1 MEVKGIDISQWQKGM
16 NLSDLKNRGFNFAI
30 LRGGYTGYGQSRS
43 KNKDNCF
50 EDFYNQAKQHGI
62 NIGAYYYS
70 CADSADFGR
79 VEADFFY
86 ENCLKGKKFEYP
98 VYIDVEEPRWQ
109 LKDKNAVTD
118 AVISFCRFLEG
129 KGFYVGVYA
138 SLDWFKNHLDTP
150 RLNDFTK
157 WVACWNK
164 NKPVFNFNGF
174 HLWQNSDSGSY
185 NGQKVDTDVSFI
197 DFPNVITNGGF
208 NGYTKG
214 ENSKSEQ
221 KEIFYTVKKG
231 DTLSE
236 IAARYHTTVKSI
248 ASKNNIKN
256 VNLIYPGQVFKI

>member
-1 MEVKGIDISQWQKGM
+1 MEVKGIDISVWQEGL
-16 NLSDLKNRGFNFAI
+16 NLSELKNKGFNFAI
-30 LRGGYTGYGQSRS
+30 LRGGYTGYGANRS
-43 KNKDNCF
+43 KNKDGCF
-50 EDFYNQAKQHGI
+50 ENFYNQAKQYGI

-70 CADSADFGR
+70 CADNADFGQA
-79 VEADFFY
+79 EAEFFY

-98 VYIDVEEPRWQ
+98 VYIDVEEARWQ

-164 NKPVFNFNGF
+164 NKPEVNFNGF
-174 HLWQNSDSGSY
+174 HLWQNSNSGSY
-185 NGQKVDTDVSFI
+185 KGQKVDTNVAFI
-197 DFPNVITNGGF
+197 NFPNVIINGGF
-208 NGYTKG
+208 NGYAKS
-214 ENSKSEQ
+214 ENPKTEQ
-221 KEIFYTVKKG
+221 KEIYYTVKKG

-236 IAARYHTTVKSI
+236 IAARYHTTVQSI

>member
-50 EDFYNQAKQHGI
+50 EDFYNQAKQYGI

-70 CADSADFGR
+70 CADNADYGR
-79 VEADFFY
+79 AEAEFFY
-86 ENCLKGKKFEYP
+86 ENCLEGKKFEYP

-164 NKPVFNFNGF
+164 NKPEFNFNGF
-174 HLWQNSDSGSY
+174 HLWQNNDSGSY
-185 NGQKVDTDVSFI
+185 NGQKVDTDVAFI
-197 DFPNVITNGGF
+197 DFQNVITNGGF

-214 ENSKSEQ
+214 ENSKPEQ

-236 IAARYHTTVKSI
+236 IALRFHTTVKSI